1 MATNNNAPATKV
13 IVPCRI
19 SFANIWE
26 ARSINGGDEKY
37 SVSLLIP
44 KDDKATLAKIKK
56 AIEAAKE
63 AAKEK
68 GYVEKGNKDETF
80 KYHIAKVDDED
91 DALQEEP
98 VLTNEDFV
106 LGIRPEFIAIS
117 PDGAIEG
124 EIYGAMP
131 TGMETTVRIRVGNY
145 LLTSVMFG
153 GLIYKIGQKVRLSFT
168 GNNVMLFS
176 RVNGKLITE
185 GSLDI
190 RS

>member
-63 AAKEK
+63 AAKSE
-68 GYVEKGNKDETF
+68 
-80 KYHIAKVDDED
+80 AA
-91 DALQEEP
+91 DA
-98 VLTNEDFV
+98 
-106 LGIRPEFIAIS
+106 R
-117 PDGAIEG
+117 
-124 EIYGAMP
+124 
-131 TGMETTVRIRVGNY
+131 R
-145 LLTSVMFG
+145 
-153 GLIYKIGQKVRLSFT
+153 
-168 GNNVMLFS
+168 
-176 RVNGKLITE
+176 
-185 GSLDI
+185 
-190 RS
+190 